1 MISNCVQF
9 AHTHTHTIATVS
21 KQPTT
26 FIMRATIQNVKLPH
40 WIGCHNSH
48 SSILARLKSL
58 NSSLKGGS
66 CSRTT
71 LVVEQL
77 FFWRKCHVQQQLWRN
92 AKQVRVDTVTFLKA
106 QTKATSF
113 SEQQQ
118 EEEFFSLSLLCRSS
132 RCNDV
137 PSDTSNPR
145 CTCPTRIHAYTHTH
159 THTHES
165 KQKYKKRN

>member
-1 MISNCVQF
+1 VYNL
-9 AHTHTHTIATVS
+9 HTHATVS
-21 KQPTT
+21 KQAIT
-26 FIMRATIQNVKLPH
+26 FIIHAKIQNVKLPH

-58 NSSLKGGS
+58 NASLKGGS

-106 QTKATSF
+106 QTKATSC

-118 EEEFFSLSLLCRSS
+118 QEDFFSLFFVGRVAAVTYHPIL
-132 RCNDV
+132 
-137 PSDTSNPR
+137 
-145 CTCPTRIHAYTHTH
+145 RILDALVLHAYTTH
-159 THTHES
+159 THMKSNKKKKKKHES
-165 KQKYKKRN
+165 EDCNKAF